1 MHIRR
6 LRRIGIWV
14 LIFLLAWSGL
24 AWVAAKALIVES
36 ELPQADAL
44 VVLSGSSNYRERTR
58 AAAELFMAGRAPK
71 IILTNDNEQG
81 GWSSAEQR
89 NPLFEELEFAE
100 LVRAGV
106 PAEKIERLTQTVTST
121 YDEAVLVRE
130 YASTQG
136 LRSII
141 VVTSPYHSRRALWT
155 WRRVFQESGIEIGL
169 SAAPTGEQSPSPF
182 SWWWHPRGWSM
193 VAGEYPKLIYY
204 WLHYR

>member
-1 MHIRR
+1 VNIRR
-6 LRRIGIWV
+6 LRRIIITV
-14 LIFLLAWSGL
+14 LIFLAAWSGL
-24 AWVAAKALIVES
+24 AWVAAKALIVQAD
-36 ELPQADAL
+36 LPQADAL
-44 VVLSGSSNYRERTR
+44 VVLSGSSNYMERTR
-58 AAAELFMAGRAPK
+58 AAAELFTAGRAPK

-106 PAEKIERLTQTVTST
+106 PAEKIERLTGIVTST
-121 YDEAVLVRE
+121 YDEALQVRAI
-130 YASTQG
+130 ASAQG

-141 VVTSPYHSRRALWT
+141 VVTSAYHSRRALWT
-155 WRRVFQESGIEIGL
+155 WRRVFQESGIAIGL
-169 SAAPTGEQSPSPF
+169 SAAPTGEQSPNPF

-204 WLHYR
+204 WLQYR

>member
-6 LRRIGIWV
+6 LRRIGITI

-44 VVLSGSSNYRERTR
+44 VVLSGSSNYLERTR
-58 AAAELFMAGRAPK
+58 AAAGLFMAGRAPK
-71 IILTNDNEQG
+71 IILTNDNESS

-89 NPLFEELEFAE
+89 NPLFEELAFAE

-106 PAEKIERLTQTVTST
+106 PAEKIERLKQAVTST
-121 YDEAVLVRE
+121 YDEAVLVHE
-130 YASTQG
+130 HAAAQG

-141 VVTSPYHSRRALWT
+141 VVTSAYHSRRALWT
-155 WRRVFQESGIEIGL
+155 WRRVFQGSGIAIGL
-169 SAAPTGEQSPSPF
+169 SAAPTGGQSPNPF
-182 SWWWHPRGWSM
+182 SWWRHPRGWAM

-204 WLHYR
+204 WLQYR

>member
-1 MHIRR
+1 MNIRR
-6 LRRIGIWV
+6 LRRIIITV
-14 LIFLLAWSGL
+14 LIFLAAWTGV
-24 AWVAAKALIVES
+24 AWLAAKALIVQAD
-36 ELPQADAL
+36 LPQADAL

-58 AAAELFMAGRAPK
+58 AAAELFTAGRAPK

-106 PAEKIERLTQTVTST
+106 PAEKIERLTGIVTST
-121 YDEAVLVRE
+121 YDEALMVRE
-130 YASTQG
+130 YASTHG

-141 VVTSPYHSRRALWT
+141 VVTSAYHSRRALWT

-169 SAAPTGEQSPSPF
+169 SAAPTGEQSPNPF

-193 VAGEYPKLIYY
+193 VACEYPKLIYY
-204 WLHYR
+204 WLQYR